1 MSASKDTGG
10 TGSSQPN
17 CAVLVLCV
25 ECGAGAE
32 VPLPM
37 DQRSLAFHLAQRGW
51 FVSVLTPPGHGPE
64 VPILFGGLC
73 TSCAQTV
80 YSPEVF
86 KVADERRQ
94 QMLQAVQAAQGA
106 PR

>member
-1 MSASKDTGG
+1 MTDVSKDNAPPNAP
-10 TGSSQPN
+10 PN

-25 ECGAGAE
+25 ECGDGAE

-37 DQRSLAFHLAQRGW
+37 DQRLFAFCLAQRGW
-51 FVSVLTPPGHGPE
+51 FVTTLTPPGQGPE
-64 VPILFGGLC
+64 VPMLFGALC
-73 TSCAQTV
+73 TACAQKV

-86 KVADERRQ
+86 KTADERRQ
-94 QMLQAVQAAQGA
+94 QMLQAVQAAQGV